1 MLGIFLQSDGL
12 IDQPLE
18 EKLSILNLLI
28 KGGWIMIPL
37 FLLFVLAIYIFLER
51 YFSIKKGSA
60 ENPTVMNK
68 IKDYIKEG
76 DLDLALDLCQRT
88 NTPITRLVEK
98 GLTRIGNPLKEIHAS
113 VENVGSLEIYKLE
126 KNLATLATIS
136 GAAPM
141 IGFLGTVTGMIRAFY
156 NLAQAGNNID
166 PGQLAG
172 GIYEA
177 MVTTAFGLAVG
188 IIAYV
193 GYNYLTSMV
202 EKLVYRMEATSVEFI
217 DLLQEPAQTE

>member
-1 MLGIFLQSDGL
+1 MIGILLQAVDA
-12 IDQPLE
+12 PE
-18 EKLSILNLLI
+18 EAKLSIMSLLV

-37 FLLFVLAIYIFLER
+37 ALLCIAAFYIFFER
-51 YFSIKKGSA
+51 YFSIRKAST

-88 NTPITRLVEK
+88 NTPLTRLVEK
-98 GLTRIGNPLKEIHAS
+98 GLSRIGNPLKEISAS
-113 VENVGSLEIYKLE
+113 VENVGNLEIYRLE

-156 NLAQAGNNID
+156 NLANAGNNID
-166 PGQLAG
+166 PGALAG

-188 IIAYV
+188 IVAYV
-193 GYNYLTSMV
+193 GYNFLTSQV

-217 DLLQEPAQTE
+217 DLLQEPAHAE

>member
-1 MLGIFLQSDGL
+1 MLGILMQISVDE
-12 IDQPLE
+12 PTE
-18 EKLSILNLLI
+18 EKLSILALLV

-37 FLLFVLAIYIFLER
+37 FLLCAIALYIFFER
-51 YFSIKKGSA
+51 YFTIKKGSV

-68 IKDYIKEG
+68 IKDYIKDG
-76 DLDLALDLCQRT
+76 DLDLAQDLCQRT

-98 GLTRIGNPLKEIHAS
+98 GLSRIGNPLKEIMAS
-113 VENVGSLEIYKLE
+113 VENVGNLEIYKLE

-156 NLAQAGNNID
+156 NLANAGNNID
-166 PGQLAG
+166 PGALAG

-193 GYNYLTSMV
+193 GYNYLTSQV

-217 DLLQEPAQTE
+217 DLLQEPAHAE

>member
-1 MLGIFLQSDGL
+1 MLGIFLQEGL
-12 IDQPLE
+12 LDQPME

-37 FLLFVLAIYIFLER
+37 FLLFLLAIYIFFER
-51 YFSIKKGSA
+51 YFSIKKASA

-98 GLTRIGNPLKEIHAS
+98 GLTRIGSPLKEIHAV

-126 KNLATLATIS
+126 KNLATMATIS

-141 IGFLGTVTGMIRAFY
+141 IGFLGTVTGMIKAFY
-156 NLAQAGNNID
+156 NLSKAGNNID
-166 PGQLAG
+166 PGMLAG

-177 MVTTAFGLAVG
+177 MVTTAFGLAAG
-188 IIAYV
+188 IVAYI

-217 DLLQEPAQTE
+217 DLLQEPAQSE

>member
-1 MLGIFLQSDGL
+1 MLGILLQDAL
-12 IDQPLE
+12 IDQPME
-18 EKLSILNLLI
+18 EKLSILSMLI
-28 KGGWIMIPL
+28 KGGWIMVPL
-37 FLLFVLAIYIFLER
+37 LLLFVLAIYIFFER
-51 YFSIKKGSA
+51 YFSIKKASA
-60 ENPTVMNK
+60 ENPQVMNK

-113 VENVGSLEIYKLE
+113 VENVGNLEIYKLE
-126 KNLATLATIS
+126 KNLATVATIA

-156 NLAQAGNNID
+156 NLSKAGNNID

-193 GYNYLTSMV
+193 GYNFLTSQV

-217 DLLQEPAQTE
+217 DLLQEPASGE

>member
-1 MLGIFLQSDGL
+1 MLGIFLQEGL
-12 IDQPLE
+12 LDQPME

-37 FLLFVLAIYIFLER
+37 FLLFILAIYIFFER
-51 YFSIKKGSA
+51 YFSIKKASA

-98 GLTRIGNPLKEIHAS
+98 GLTRIGSPLKEIHAS

-126 KNLATLATIS
+126 KNLATMATIS

-141 IGFLGTVTGMIRAFY
+141 IGFLGTVTGMIKAFY
-156 NLAQAGNNID
+156 NLSKAGNNID
-166 PGQLAG
+166 PGMLAG

-177 MVTTAFGLAVG
+177 MVTTAFGLAAG
-188 IIAYV
+188 IVAYI

-217 DLLQEPAQTE
+217 DLLQEPAQSE

>member
-1 MLGIFLQSDGL
+1 MLGIFLQDAL
-12 IDQPLE
+12 IDQPME
-18 EKLSILNLLI
+18 EKLSILSMLI
-28 KGGWIMIPL
+28 KGGWIMVPL
-37 FLLFVLAIYIFLER
+37 FLLFVLAIYIFFER
-51 YFSIKKGSA
+51 YFSIRKASV
-60 ENPTVMNK
+60 ENPQVMNK
-68 IKDYIKEG
+68 IKDYIKDG

-88 NTPITRLVEK
+88 NTPITRMVEK

-113 VENVGSLEIYKLE
+113 VENVGNLEIYKLE
-126 KNLATLATIS
+126 KNLATVATIA

-156 NLAQAGNNID
+156 NLAKAGNNID

-193 GYNYLTSMV
+193 GYNFLTSQV

-217 DLLQEPAQTE
+217 DLLQEPASGE

>member
-1 MLGIFLQSDGL
+1 MV
-12 IDQPLE
+12 PL
-18 EKLSILNLLI
+18 L
-28 KGGWIMIPL
+28 
-37 FLLFVLAIYIFLER
+37 LLFVLAIYIFLER
-51 YFSIKKGSA
+51 YFTIKKASA

-76 DLDLALDLCQRT
+76 DLELALDLCQRT

-98 GLTRIGNPLKEIHAS
+98 GLTRIGNPLREIHAA
-113 VENVGSLEIYKLE
+113 VENVGSLQIYKLE

-156 NLAQAGNNID
+156 NLSKAGNNID
-166 PGQLAG
+166 PGMLAG

-217 DLLQEPAQTE
+217 DLLQEPAHT

>member
-1 MLGIFLQSDGL
+1 MLTIFLQDGL
-12 IDQPLE
+12 LDQPME

-37 FLLFVLAIYIFLER
+37 FLLFVLAIYIFFER
-51 YFSIKKGSA
+51 YLSIKKGSV

-88 NTPITRLVEK
+88 NTPITRMVEK
-98 GLTRIGNPLKEIHAS
+98 GLTRIGTPLKEIHAS
-113 VENVGSLEIYKLE
+113 VENVGNLEVYKLE
-126 KNLATLATIS
+126 KNLATMATIS

-141 IGFLGTVTGMIRAFY
+141 IGFLGTVTGMIKAFY
-156 NLAQAGNNID
+156 NLSKAGNNID

-177 MVTTAFGLAVG
+177 MVTTAFGLGVG

-193 GYNYLTSMV
+193 GYNYLTSLV

-217 DLLQEPAQTE
+217 DLLQEPAHSE

>member
-1 MLGIFLQSDGL
+1 MLILADVLVDG
-12 IDQPLE
+12 PSE
-18 EKLSILNLLI
+18 EKLSILSILI

-37 FLLFVLAIYIFLER
+37 FLLALGAVYIFFER
-51 YFSIKKGSA
+51 YFSIKKVSKQDSS
-60 ENPTVMNK
+60 VMNK

-76 DLDLALDLCQRT
+76 DLDLALDLCRRT

-98 GLTRIGNPLKEIHAS
+98 GLSRIGLPLKEISAS
-113 VENVGSLEIYKLE
+113 VENIGNLEIFRLE
-126 KNLATLATIS
+126 KNLAILATIA

-141 IGFLGTVTGMIRAFY
+141 IGFLGTVTGMIKAFY
-156 NLAQAGNNID
+156 NLSKAGNNID
-166 PGQLAG
+166 PSQLAG

-193 GYNYLTSMV
+193 GYNYLTSMI

-217 DLLQEPAQTE
+217 DLLQEPAHEE

>member
-1 MLGIFLQSDGL
+1 MVPLGLL
-12 IDQPLE
+12 C
-18 EKLSILNLLI
+18 ILAL
-28 KGGWIMIPL
+28 
-37 FLLFVLAIYIFLER
+37 YIFFER
-51 YFSIKKGSA
+51 YFSISKAST

-98 GLTRIGNPLKEIHAS
+98 GLTRIGNPLKEISAS
-113 VENVGSLEIYKLE
+113 VENVGNLEIYRLE

-156 NLAQAGNNID
+156 NLANAGNNID
-166 PGQLAG
+166 PGALAG

-188 IIAYV
+188 IVAYV
-193 GYNYLTSMV
+193 GYNYLTSLV

-217 DLLQEPAQTE
+217 DLLQEPAHAE

>member
-1 MLGIFLQSDGL
+1 MQAVDG
-12 IDQPLE
+12 PLE
-18 EKLSILNLLI
+18 AKLSIMSLLV

-37 FLLFVLAIYIFLER
+37 GLLCIAAFYIFFER
-51 YFSIKKGSA
+51 YFSIRKAST

-98 GLTRIGNPLKEIHAS
+98 GLSRIGNPLKEISAS
-113 VENVGSLEIYKLE
+113 VENVGNLEIYRLE
-126 KNLATLATIS
+126 KNLATMATIS

-156 NLAQAGNNID
+156 NLANAGNNID
-166 PGQLAG
+166 PGALAG

-193 GYNYLTSMV
+193 GYNFLTSLV

-217 DLLQEPAQTE
+217 DLLQEPAHAE

>member
-1 MLGIFLQSDGL
+1 MLGIFLQDAL
-12 IDQPLE
+12 IDQPME
-18 EKLSILNLLI
+18 EKLSILSMLI
-28 KGGWIMIPL
+28 KGGWIMVPL
-37 FLLFVLAIYIFLER
+37 LLLFVLAIYIFFER
-51 YFSIKKGSA
+51 YFSIKKASA
-60 ENPTVMNK
+60 ENPQVMNK

-113 VENVGSLEIYKLE
+113 VENVGNLEIYKLE
-126 KNLATLATIS
+126 KNLATVATIA

-156 NLAQAGNNID
+156 NLSKAGNNID

-193 GYNYLTSMV
+193 GYNFLTSQV

-217 DLLQEPAQTE
+217 DLLQEPASGE

>member
-1 MLGIFLQSDGL
+1 MIGFFLQADLLGN
-12 IDQPLE
+12 QPME
-18 EKLSILNLLI
+18 ENLSILNLLI
-28 KGGWIMIPL
+28 TGGWIMIPL
-37 FLLFVLAIYIFLER
+37 LLLFVLAIYIFFER
-51 YFSIKKGSA
+51 YFSIKKGSV

-126 KNLATLATIS
+126 KNLATMATIS

-141 IGFLGTVTGMIRAFY
+141 IGFLGTVTGMIKAFY
-156 NLAQAGNNID
+156 NLSKAGNNID

-217 DLLQEPAQTE
+217 DLLQEPAHAE

>member
-1 MLGIFLQSDGL
+1 MLGIFLQNTL
-12 IDQPLE
+12 IDQPME
-18 EKLSILNLLI
+18 EELSVLSTLI
-28 KGGWIMIPL
+28 KGGWIMVPL
-37 FLLFVLAIYIFLER
+37 FLLFVLALYIFFER
-51 YFSIKKGSA
+51 YFSIKKASA
-60 ENPTVMNK
+60 ENPQVMNK

-113 VENVGSLEIYKLE
+113 VENVGNLEIYKLE
-126 KNLATLATIS
+126 KNLATVATIA

-141 IGFLGTVTGMIRAFY
+141 IGFLGTVTGMIKAFY
-156 NLAQAGNNID
+156 NLSKAGNNID

-193 GYNYLTSMV
+193 GYNYLTSLV

-217 DLLQEPAQTE
+217 DLLQEPASGE